1 MKYID
6 EYRDAELTQKLLADL
21 RKILTRNWTLM
32 EVCGGQTHSIIKSG
46 LDQMLPAQIELVHGP
61 GCPVCVT
68 PLEQVDRAIAL
79 ASMPDVIFT
88 SYGDMLRVPGSRQ
101 DLFQVKAQGGDV
113 RIVYSPLDALKI
125 AKDNPSK
132 TVIFFAIGFETTAP
146 ANAMAVLQ
154 AKAQGLKNF
163 AVLVSHVTVPA
174 AISALMDSSRAEA
187 KNTSPDLKIDGFL
200 AAGHV
205 CTVMGFWEYE
215 ALVEKYK
222 IPIVV
227 TGFEPVDLLHGILK
241 CVRQL
246 EAGKHTVENAYERS
260 VSREGNQPAQA
271 VIRQVFEMT
280 DRAWRGIGV
289 IPMSGYR
296 LRPEFAAF
304 DAELRFPQVQA
315 IETKESPLCISGLV
329 LQGRKKPSECTA
341 FGKECTPQSPLGAT
355 MVSSEGACAAYY
367 RYGRYSKDISAEAKA
382 VLKAK
387 VQP

>member
-1 MKYID
+1 VKYLD
-6 EYRDAELTQKLLADL
+6 EYRDADLTRKLLADIQ
-21 RKILTRNWTLM
+21 KIITRPWTLM

-46 LDQMLPAQIELVHGP
+46 LDQMLPPEIELVHGP

-68 PLEQVDRAIAL
+68 PLEQVDKAIAL
-79 ASMPDVIFT
+79 ASLPDVIFT
-88 SYGDMLRVPGSRQ
+88 SYGDMLRVPGSTR
-101 DLFQVKAQGGDV
+101 DLFAVKAVGGDV
-113 RIVYSPLDALKI
+113 RIVYSPLDALEI
-125 AKDNPSK
+125 AKKNPGK
-132 TVIFFAIGFETTAP
+132 TVVFFAIGFETTAP

-154 AKAQGLKNF
+154 AKFQGLTNF

-174 AISALMDSSRAEA
+174 AIAALMDS
-187 KNTSPDLKIDGFL
+187 PDVQVDGFL

-215 ALVEKYK
+215 PLVEKYK

-246 EAGKHTVENAYERS
+246 EAGTHTVENAYERS
-260 VSREGNQPAQA
+260 VSREGNKPAQA
-271 VIRQVFEMT
+271 VIRKVFEMT

-296 LRPEFAAF
+296 LRPGFAAF
-304 DAELRFPQVQA
+304 DAELRFPEVQA

-329 LQGRKKPSECTA
+329 LQGRKKPGECPA
-341 FGKECTPQSPLGAT
+341 FGKECTPQTPLGAT

-367 RYGRYSKDISAEAKA
+367 RYKR
-382 VLKAK
+382 
-387 VQP
+387 